1 MRLTIHWQSAA
12 RGALLAA
19 AWLAGAAALGAPGL
33 AGRWEGVAD
42 IPGAP
47 LRLVVDIAPSA
58 GGGWEGSVI
67 LPGRGVKGEPLRDI
81 EVDESALRFS
91 LAAAFRNAPGPA
103 PSAHLSRRP
112 DGTLTGELRQ
122 GTLAAALLMQ
132 HTGPPQVDRPVAP
145 TLVDAALQGT
155 WVGRYEIGGVARDVT
170 LTLGNRP
177 QGVARG
183 ELLIV
188 GPRTSRLA
196 VDHVVQGAE
205 FITLTSTEA
214 DYRFEGRWAGT
225 EGTIRG
231 HVVQGPFEASLTLR
245 KQAQPR
251 P

>member
-1 MRLTIHWQSAA
+1 MRLTIHRQLAT

-19 AWLAGAAALGAPGL
+19 AWLVGAATLGAPGL
-33 AGRWEGVAD
+33 AGRWEVVAD
-42 IPGAP
+42 IPGAA
-47 LRLVVDIAPSA
+47 LRLVVDIAPRA

-103 PSAHLSRRP
+103 PAVHLSRRP

-122 GTLAAALLMQ
+122 GALAAALSMQ
-132 HTGPPQVDRPVAP
+132 RTGPAQVDRPVVP

-155 WVGRYEIGGVARDVT
+155 WVGRYEIG
-170 LTLGNRP
+170 
-177 QGVARG
+177 GVARG

-196 VDHVVQGAE
+196 VDHVVQGSE

-231 HVVQGPFEASLTLR
+231 HVVQGPFEASLILR